1 MRLTAKMTKDDYV
14 ELAQDYPYE
23 VRKFHGDKH
32 IMINGSP
39 RRYTVTSFS
48 FECDGKP
55 VSISKARK
63 ISAFINAMCNVE
75 GKPAGSYK
83 VDRKSKTHL

>member
-23 VRKFHGDKH
+23 VRKFNGDKH
-32 IMINGSP
+32 IMINDSP
-39 RRYTVTSFS
+39 RHYTVTSFS

-63 ISAFINAMCNVE
+63 ISKFINAIQ
-75 GKPAGSYK
+75 K
-83 VDRKSKTHL
+83 VGGRL

>member
-1 MRLTAKMTKDDYV
+1 MKLTAKMIKDDYV
-14 ELAQDYPYE
+14 ELVQDYLYE

-39 RRYTVTSFS
+39 RRYTATSFS

-63 ISAFINAMCNVE
+63 ISTFINAIQ
-75 GKPAGSYK
+75 K
-83 VDRKSKTHL
+83 VDSKRTGQL

>member
-1 MRLTAKMTKDDYV
+1 MKLTAKMAKDDYV
-14 ELAQDYPYE
+14 KLVQDYPYE

-32 IMINGSP
+32 IMINDSP
-39 RRYTVTSFS
+39 RHYTVTSFS

-63 ISAFINAMCNVE
+63 ISTFINAMRKVDS
-75 GKPAGSYK
+75 KRAGSYK
-83 VDRKSKTHL
+83 ATDCGD

>member
-14 ELAQDYPYE
+14 ELVQDYQYE

-32 IMINGSP
+32 IMINDSP
-39 RRYTVTSFS
+39 RHYTVTSFS

-63 ISAFINAMCNVE
+63 ISTFINAIQ
-75 GKPAGSYK
+75 K
-83 VDRKSKTHL
+83 VGGRL

>member
-14 ELAQDYPYE
+14 ELVQDYPYE

-63 ISAFINAMCNVE
+63 ISQFINAMCKVDS
-75 GKPAGSYK
+75 KRTGSYEENWK
-83 VDRKSKTHL
+83 